1 VVRINVFPIHTNFK
15 DCFHIAP
22 TNCCASYKGIE
33 KDNKFVQNIVNKN
46 HDNISTVLWTIIRE
60 ESVFRSIRGM
70 NAMVAGA
77 GPVQSMYFCELKKSI
92 GPNLPQ
98 AVWGYF
104 VLCNILKHG
113 GIFHRI
119 LHRIFYGIKLVLL
132 ISLQKSGGPIWYH
145 EI

>member
-1 VVRINVFPIHTNFK
+1 MTKTMMKSKKLR
-15 DCFHIAP
+15 
-22 TNCCASYKGIE
+22 
-33 KDNKFVQNIVNKN
+33 KFVMIGCMRGQG
-46 HDNISTVLWTIIRE
+46 DAYT
-60 ESVFRSIRGM
+60 ESLVGPENDRQKRRQQ

-119 LHRIFYGIKLVLL
+119 LHRIFYGIKLVLRS
-132 ISLQKSGGPIWYH
+132 SLQKSGDQFGTMK
-145 EI
+145 